1 MSGGVER
8 NVWQEKTRDSKYER
22 GTCGRRRMGR
32 SQIAGLAALL
42 LAAASA
48 QAQAVFTP
56 ETVGTTSAAVS
67 VTVTAT
73 TAGTVTGVEVLTAG
87 AAGADFA
94 VGTGAP
100 TCAPGPITLPY
111 SCTEPVTFTPSSP
124 GPRLGAVVLVGMV
137 GGVPTVLGTAYV
149 QGTGQGPLGVV
160 IPGNENTLAGNGN
173 YLGALGD
180 AGPATGA
187 ELYLPTGIVLDGAGN
202 LYIADSA
209 HNRIRM
215 VCASATSATIVG
227 TSCTAAGIIS
237 TIAGDG
243 TAGTS
248 ANGPASSS
256 VLDDPSGVSL
266 DGAGNL
272 YIADTGN
279 NIVREIVA
287 ATGQMVTV
295 AGGAT
300 TVCVGKTD
308 AVGDGCPAL
317 QATLSRPQGVTLDWF
332 GNLYV
337 ADTANERIRVVALST
352 GLITTVAGTGTAGY
366 NNDNIS
372 AITAE
377 LNSPYAVAFDASG
390 NMYIPDS
397 ANNRV
402 RLVTAIG
409 GAITPASMITTF
421 AGTGAAGDAGDTG
434 AAASAELWTPSGVA
448 LDPASNVYIADTD
461 NDAIRKVNSSTG
473 DISTLIENGIGT
485 CYDSG
490 NFTAVSLFAPIGILL
505 DGSGN
510 LYIADSLDMEVRQ
523 IQSNLTVLDYTTPV
537 RQGTKSTAMPATIEN
552 DGNAA
557 LDLTAINPL
566 ADALL
571 DPVTT
576 TCVVGAPNLAVSADC
591 VVGAVFAPTLA
602 SNPLVTDIDAV
613 SLAVNSPL
621 DIRLVGIALAA
632 NSTTTTVTSAP
643 DPSAFGQAVTFT
655 VTVATGTGTGNLTGT
670 VSLADTFNGATTVL
684 ATGLALNTSY
694 VATFTTAALAV
705 GQHSIVASYS
715 GDTGHLSSDSTAYG
729 VPPLIQTVLE
739 ETSTTLI
746 SNVNPSAA
754 GQNVTFTAT
763 VAISGGGGVTPTG
776 SVTFLDG
783 STALGTIALATVGA
797 TTSAAF
803 STNAL
808 AIGEHPIT
816 AVYNGDASDQVVG
829 STSEVLDQDVQ
840 ETTAVALV
848 SSLNPS
854 TYGATVTFTATI
866 TSSSTT
872 AATGTVIFYDGTNEI
887 GSGPLAGNPA
897 VAMFATA
904 LLNVGTHAITAS
916 YAGDTDNS
924 AGTSAAVSQVVS
936 PAATTIVIAS
946 SLNPSNFGQSVTFTM
961 NVTTGVGTG
970 NLTGT
975 VTITDSFKGVTTT
988 LATGLALNPSGVAT
1002 FTSSTLAVGQHSIVA
1017 TYGGD
1022 SNHATSSTATGGL
1035 IQVVNE
1041 GTATALASSVNPSLF
1056 GQSVTFTA
1064 TVTVVGGGGVVP
1076 GGTVTFMDGATAL
1089 ATAAVVG
1096 GQAIYSTTTL
1106 AVGVHPITAVYNGD
1120 APNAILPS
1128 TSPVLNQDVQAA
1140 TTVTVASSLNPSNYG
1155 LAVTFT
1161 ATVSSSAAVGATG
1174 MVVFLDGGKQ
1184 IAAVTLAGLPAV
1196 ATFTTSTLALGTHPI
1211 TVTYAGDSNNSAG
1224 ATAQALNQVVN
1235 QSQTAT
1241 TLTAAPNPGIVGEPV
1256 TMIATL
1262 KLTAGADT
1270 PTGTV
1275 AFTSGATVL
1284 GTAALSSTGT
1294 ATINPVLA
1302 AGAYDVVATY
1312 SGDAD
1317 DAGSASSPLALTVNL
1332 GTSATTLVIAPNP
1345 ATIGTAVTFTS
1356 IVTGNGVAPTGTVTF
1371 LSGTATL
1378 GTATLASGAAAFTTS
1393 TLAVGAY
1400 PVTASYGGDANNSP
1414 SVSAVVNLTVELIPT
1429 TTSLVVSQTTGPN
1442 AQTLLIAVVEG
1453 TQPPTPT
1460 GTVTFSSAGV
1470 TIGTGTLDSSGV
1482 VTFAP
1487 SLASGSYSVIAA
1499 YGGDALHS
1507 PSTSQPVTVTAPAD
1521 FSLSV
1526 TPATVSL
1533 KTSQNG
1539 TVTVNLTSEGGFTD
1553 TIGLGCASLPAG
1565 VTCIFSNDSLKLAAN
1580 GTASASLVID
1590 TNSPLSGGA
1599 SAMNSRASGGVS
1611 MAGLFLPLSAFFGWL
1626 FWRLR
1631 KRSTG
1636 MLTLVLVLALSAG
1649 ALLASGCSGV
1659 SSSTA
1664 KPGTYVIQVTGTGTT
1679 SNVTQYQNISLII
1692 TD

>member
-1 MSGGVER
+1 MSGGVDQI
-8 NVWQEKTRDSKYER
+8 VSQEKTRDSKH
-22 GTCGRRRMGR
+22 GFGSSRRIGQSRL
-32 SQIAGLAALL
+32 AALAALL
-42 LAAASA
+42 LATASA
-48 QAQAVFTP
+48 QAQAVFAP
-56 ETVGTTSAAVS
+56 ETVGTASATVS
-67 VTVTAT
+67 VNVTAT
-73 TAGTVTGVEVLTAG
+73 TAGTVTSVEVLTAG

-94 VGTGAP
+94 VGTGTP
-100 TCAPGPITLPY
+100 TCAPRPVTLPY
-111 SCTEPVTFTPSSP
+111 TCTEPVTFTPSSP
-124 GPRLGAVVLVGMV
+124 GPRVGAVVLVGTV
-137 GGVPTVLGTAYV
+137 GSVPTVLGTAYV
-149 QGTGQGPLGVV
+149 QGIGQGPLGVA
-160 IPGNENTLAGNGN
+160 IPGNEITLAGDGN
-173 YLGALGD
+173 YLGAVGD
-180 AGPATGA
+180 AGPATAA
-187 ELYLPTGIVLDGAGN
+187 ELYLPSSIVLDGAGN

-209 HNRIRM
+209 HNRIRL
-215 VCASATSATIVG
+215 VCASGTSATISG
-227 TSCTAAGIIS
+227 TSCSGAGIIS

-243 TAGTS
+243 SAGTS

-256 VLDDPSGVSL
+256 VLSDPSGVAL

-279 NIVREIVA
+279 DIIREIVA
-287 ATGQMVTV
+287 ATGQIVTV

-300 TVCVGKTD
+300 TVCVAATD
-308 AVGDGCPAL
+308 VVGDGCAPL
-317 QATLSRPQGVTLDWF
+317 EATLSQPEGLTLDVY
-332 GNLYV
+332 GNLYI
-337 ADTANERIRVVALST
+337 ADTANQRIREVTAGS
-352 GLITTVAGTGTAGY
+352 ITTVAGNGTAG
-366 NNDNIS
+366 NIGDTGK
-372 AITAE
+372 AVQAE
-377 LNSPYAVAFDASG
+377 LNTPYAVAFDASG
-390 NMYIPDS
+390 NMYVPDS

-409 GAITPASMITTF
+409 GAITPASIITAF
-421 AGTGAAGDAGDTG
+421 AGTGAAGDAGDTE
-434 AAASAELWTPSGVA
+434 AATNAELWGPSGVA
-448 LDPASNVYIADTD
+448 LDAAGNVYIADTD
-461 NDAIRKVNSSTG
+461 NNAIRKVNSSTG
-473 DISTLIENGIGT
+473 DISTMIEDGIGT
-485 CYDSG
+485 YYGDG
-490 NFTAVSLFAPIGILL
+490 AFTAVSLFAPVGIML
-505 DGSGN
+505 DGKGN

-537 RQGTKSTAMPATIEN
+537 RQGTQSAAMPATIEN

-566 ADALL
+566 ANAQL

-591 VVGAVFAPTLA
+591 VVGAILAPTLA
-602 SNPLVTDIDAV
+602 SNPLIADIDAV
-613 SLAVNSPL
+613 SVAVNSPL
-621 DIRLVGIALAA
+621 QIELIGIALAA
-632 NSTTTTVTSAP
+632 NSTTTTVTSVP
-643 DPSAFGQAVTFT
+643 NPSAFGQAVTFT

-670 VSLADTFNGATTVL
+670 VSLADTFNGTTTVL

-694 VATFTTAALAV
+694 VAHFTIATLAV
-705 GQHSIVASYS
+705 GLHSIVASYS
-715 GDTGHLSSDSTAYG
+715 GDAGHLASDSTAYG

-739 ETSTTLI
+739 ETSTTLT
-746 SNVNPSAA
+746 SSVNPSAS

-763 VAISGGGGVTPTG
+763 VALSGGGGVTPTG

-783 STALGTIALATVGA
+783 STALGTIALTTVGA
-797 TTSAAF
+797 ITSAAF
-803 STNAL
+803 TTNAL
-808 AIGEHPIT
+808 AIGVHPIT
-816 AVYNGDASDQVVG
+816 AVYNGDASDQVLS

-840 ETTAVALV
+840 ATTTVALV

-866 TSSSTT
+866 TSISTT
-872 AATGTVIFYDGTNEI
+872 AATGTAVFYDGTNKI
-887 GSGPLAGNPA
+887 GSGALAGNPA
-897 VAMFATA
+897 VATFATA
-904 LLNVGTHAITAS
+904 SLNVGTHAITAS
-916 YAGDTDNS
+916 YAGDPDNS
-924 AGTSAAVSQVVS
+924 AGTSAVVSQVVN
-936 PAATTIVIAS
+936 PAATSIVVAS

-961 NVTTGVGTG
+961 TVTTGVGTG

-975 VTITDSFKGVTTT
+975 VTLTDTFKGLTTT
-988 LATGLALNPSGVAT
+988 LATGLALNPSGVTT
-1002 FTSSTLAVGQHSIVA
+1002 FTTSTLAVGQHSIVA

-1022 SNHATSSTATGGL
+1022 SNHATSTTTTGGL

-1041 GTATALASSVNPSLF
+1041 GTATALVSSVNPSLF

-1064 TVTVVGGGGVVP
+1064 TMTVVGGGGVVP
-1076 GGTVTFMDGATAL
+1076 DGTVTFMDGATAL
-1089 ATAAVVG
+1089 ATVGVAG
-1096 GQAIYSTTTL
+1096 GQAVYSTTTL
-1106 AVGVHPITAVYNGD
+1106 AVGVDPITAVYSGD
-1120 APNAILPS
+1120 AANGILAS

-1140 TTVTVASSLNPSNYG
+1140 TTVTVASSLNPSNFG

-1161 ATVSSSAAVGATG
+1161 ATVTSSATVGATG
-1174 MVVFLDGGKQ
+1174 MVVFLDGGKP
-1184 IAAVTLAGLPAV
+1184 IATVTLAGLPAV
-1196 ATFTTSTLALGTHPI
+1196 ATYTTSTLAVGTHPI
-1211 TVTYAGDSNNSAG
+1211 TVTYAGDSNSSAG

-1241 TLTAAPNPGIVGEPV
+1241 TVTAAPNPGIAGEPV
-1256 TMIATL
+1256 TITATV

-1275 AFTSGATVL
+1275 AFTSGTTVL

-1294 ATINPVLA
+1294 ATIAPALA
-1302 AGAYDVVATY
+1302 AGAYTIVATY
-1312 SGDAD
+1312 SGDTD
-1317 DAGSASSPLALTVNL
+1317 DAGSASAPLALTVNL
-1332 GTSATTLVIAPNP
+1332 GASTNTLVIAPNP

-1356 IVTGNGVAPTGTVTF
+1356 IVTGDGVAPTGTVTF
-1371 LSGTATL
+1371 LSGTTTLGMATL
-1378 GTATLASGAAAFTTS
+1378 TAGTATFTTS

-1400 PVTASYGGDANNSP
+1400 PVTANHSGDANNSP

-1429 TTSLVVSQTTGPN
+1429 MTSLVVSQTTGPN
-1442 AQTLLIAVVEG
+1442 AQTLLVAVVVG

-1460 GTVTFSSAGV
+1460 GTVTFSSAGT

-1487 SLASGSYSVIAA
+1487 ALASGNYSVIAA
-1499 YGGDALHS
+1499 YGGDSLHS
-1507 PSTSQPVTVTAPAD
+1507 PSTSAPVTVTAPAD
-1521 FSLSV
+1521 FSLAV

-1599 SAMNSRASGGVS
+1599 SAMNSHGSGGLS
-1611 MAGLFLPLSAFFGWL
+1611 MAGFFLPLSAFFGWF

-1631 KRSTG
+1631 RQSLG
-1636 MLTLVLVLALSAG
+1636 LLALVLVLALSAG

-1679 SNVTQYQNISLII
+1679 TDVTQYQNISLTI